1 MQINQQ
7 ASHKTKLGNKQS
19 KSIMT
24 TTAPFNTSARILI
37 AMLLCSSMLDIGAVD
52 SSMKTRNLRT
62 LASSEQVVDAP
73 VGPMLPDEVE
83 KTLQDRP
90 ALANL
95 PDVKIELA
103 RFFDR
108 DVDIRYDE
116 KTGALVIESKLTLEP
131 LTAAPSIPADML
143 DSRLLANASFVEQ
156 FMKSELE
163 GRMPDHL
170 AFSVKPT
177 FVQDDASIVIAEGN
191 DIATDVFGA
200 DDRKIFHDHHY
211 PLSTVGRVQNAK
223 GSCTGTM
230 VGRRLMLTA
239 GHCVNWINDNQ
250 IGWLKF
256 TPSYYNGE
264 APFGVAWATKILYWE
279 KPDASDGLTDHE
291 TAFDYVIAVL
301 DRNMGDSTGYTG
313 YRTYSPQ
320 WNNLKAWQNIGYPGP
335 LTNAE
340 RPVISS
346 GGAITSVQSEFSWS
360 KFQTGYVLG
369 NYIDTQKGHSGGPIW
384 GWWTGESYPRVVGD
398 VSSGPKTPG
407 PTTDG
412 DNEAGGGPAL
422 SALIGVARNQ
432 YP

>member
-1 MQINQQ
+1 
-7 ASHKTKLGNKQS
+7 
-19 KSIMT
+19 
-24 TTAPFNTSARILI
+24 
-37 AMLLCSSMLDIGAVD
+37 
-52 SSMKTRNLRT
+52 
-62 LASSEQVVDAP
+62 
-73 VGPMLPDEVE
+73 
-83 KTLQDRP
+83 
-90 ALANL
+90 
-95 PDVKIELA
+95 
-103 RFFDR
+103 
-108 DVDIRYDE
+108 
-116 KTGALVIESKLTLEP
+116 
-131 LTAAPSIPADML
+131 
-143 DSRLLANASFVEQ
+143 
-156 FMKSELE
+156 
-163 GRMPDHL
+163 
-170 AFSVKPT
+170 
-177 FVQDDASIVIAEGN
+177 
-191 DIATDVFGA
+191 
-200 DDRKIFHDHHY
+200 
-211 PLSTVGRVQNAK
+211 
-223 GSCTGTM
+223 
-230 VGRRLMLTA
+230 MLTA

-398 VSSGPKTPG
+398 VSTIPKTPG

-422 SALIGVARNQ
+422 SALISVARDQ

>member
-108 DVDIRYDE
+108 NVNVRRDE
-116 KTGALVIESKLTLEP
+116 NTGALIIESKLTLEP
-131 LTAAPSIPADML
+131 LAEAPSIPADML
-143 DSRLLANASFVEQ
+143 DPRLLANTSFVEQ

-200 DDRKIFHDHHY
+200 DDRKIFHEPPLPFEHRRKGPKCKGKLYRHY
-211 PLSTVGRVQNAK
+211 GRPETDV
-223 GSCTGTM
+223 
-230 VGRRLMLTA
+230 
-239 GHCVNWINDNQ
+239 
-250 IGWLKF
+250 
-256 TPSYYNGE
+256 
-264 APFGVAWATKILYWE
+264 
-279 KPDASDGLTDHE
+279 DG
-291 TAFDYVIAVL
+291 
-301 DRNMGDSTGYTG
+301 
-313 YRTYSPQ
+313 
-320 WNNLKAWQNIGYPGP
+320 GP
-335 LTNAE
+335 LCE
-340 RPVISS
+340 LD
-346 GGAITSVQSEFSWS
+346 Q
-360 KFQTGYVLG
+360 
-369 NYIDTQKGHSGGPIW
+369 
-384 GWWTGESYPRVVGD
+384 
-398 VSSGPKTPG
+398 
-407 PTTDG
+407 
-412 DNEAGGGPAL
+412 
-422 SALIGVARNQ
+422 
-432 YP
+432 